1 MENKKKLLSKI
12 LYRSSHRGTKEMDIL
27 LGNFVKKYINILND
41 QELNDLSVLLN
52 CEDSILYNWYFNNLK
67 HEGLDE
73 NKLRLTIKNLNDSNN
88 TIEYYVRE
96 NINSNSNYIKSNST
110 CIIKRNFFQQPHEI
124 IFRSLSDILRKI
136 GKKYYSSRG
145 KSLDQVVKKIKSK
158 KFSKTTLAGCIIE
171 KINNSLVIYQ
181 ENRKKSQN

>member
-67 HEGLDE
+67 HEDIPE
-73 NKLRLTIKNLNDSNN
+73 NKITQML
-88 TIEYYVRE
+88 
-96 NINSNSNYIKSNST
+96 KSF
-110 CIIKRNFFQQPHEI
+110 K
-124 IFRSLSDILRKI
+124 L
-136 GKKYYSSRG
+136 
-145 KSLDQVVKKIKSK
+145 
-158 KFSKTTLAGCIIE
+158 
-171 KINNSLVIYQ
+171 
-181 ENRKKSQN
+181 